1 MLFDRLLRFLE
12 AGESGA
18 IDLPSPYK
26 ASFLDLPADCILFQR
41 NCNIDE
47 MTCEDDE
54 QYVFTTPDEKYSAK
68 FNRFQVR
75 IILKRFGPLF
85 DDEKIDRI
93 IRYAWNFPRVVINK
107 KTAQYT
113 LFSKSNDGLPPLPE
127 LSGPSI
133 KTIYT

>member
-1 MLFDRLLRFLE
+1 MIFDRLLRFLE
-12 AGESGA
+12 AGQSGA
-18 IDLPSPYK
+18 VDLPSPYK
-26 ASFLDLPADCILFQR
+26 AHFLDSPEDCILLQR
-41 NCNIDE
+41 ACNIDE

-54 QYVFTTPDEKYSAK
+54 KYIFTTPDEKYSAK

-75 IILKRFGPLF
+75 IILKRFGQQF
-85 DDEKIDRI
+85 NDETIDRI

-113 LFSKSNDGLPPLPE
+113 LFSKSQDGLPPLPE

>member
-12 AGESGA
+12 AGQSGA
-18 IDLPSPYK
+18 VDLPTSYK
-26 ASFLDLPADCILFQR
+26 PSFLDSPEDCILMQR
-41 NCNIDE
+41 ACNVED

-54 QYVFTTPDEKYSAK
+54 QYIFTTPDEKYSAK

-75 IILKRFGPLF
+75 IILKRFGPVF
-85 DDEKIDRI
+85 DDEKIDRV
-93 IRYAWNFPRVVINK
+93 IRYAWNFPRMVINK
-107 KTAQYT
+107 KTGQYT
-113 LFSKSNDGLPPLPE
+113 LFSKKQDGLPPLPE